1 MSAALVVVD
10 GLAQSA
16 HRQIDVTNHVDDV
29 IAAFQREKII
39 PPGSRI
45 VSRFQ
50 HVAAPGYPTPTLER
64 DRALAVLH
72 PALETLGI
80 YSRGGFLGRGD
91 TRSPIRITAS
101 CKARNW
107 LLDWFAASRN

>member
-1 MSAALVVVD
+1 M
-10 GLAQSA
+10 
-16 HRQIDVTNHVDDV
+16 TNHVDDV

-80 YSRGGFLGRGD
+80 YSRGRFGAWRYEIANQDHCFLQG
-91 TRSPIRITAS
+91 AE
-101 CKARNW
+101 
-107 LLDWFAASRN
+107 LASRLVRGQPELIHHS